1 MKLPSTAT
9 MIRIFRGLA
18 IAEAFSWA
26 ALLLGMVL
34 KWITRTTELGVEIAG
49 PIHGAFFI
57 GYAIAALSLWA
68 MLRWPFRVALLAGLS
83 AVFPFA
89 TVWFERRAGRA
100 WLPGTAVAHPA
111 AYCYIR
117 TSTVFMALSWRP
129 RWSGSKMTAGM
140 TRHSSRVRTRAASGP
155 AGPPPSRTT

>member
-1 MKLPSTAT
+1 MTFPPTAM

-26 ALLLGMVL
+26 ALLFGMVL
-34 KWITRTTELGVEIAG
+34 KWVTKTTELGVEIAG

-68 MLRWPFRVALLAGLS
+68 KLRWPFRVALLSGLS

-89 TVWFERRAGRA
+89 TVWFERWAGRRGHLNVA
-100 WLPGTAVAHPA
+100 GVAPQGSQPGSKQSEVTE
-111 AYCYIR
+111 
-117 TSTVFMALSWRP
+117 TSDRDDDTVF
-129 RWSGSKMTAGM
+129 
-140 TRHSSRVRTRAASGP
+140 TRV
-155 AGPPPSRTT
+155 